1 MKIKR
6 LFTDMI
12 EVSKAQMKAKRDEP
26 ITLSFIASTAAPDRY
41 GDIIEQSGWQLA
53 SYRKNPVILF
63 NHNPQEM
70 PIGKGAVEVV
80 DNALM
85 IDIEFD
91 MDDERAAKIA
101 RKAEKGYLN
110 AVSVGFNPVE
120 SVPRAELPDG
130 HFAKGVSG
138 TYFSKAELLEVS
150 IVTIPANS
158 EAVAAKEYHALINK
172 QDAISLSPEQI
183 EKLKEFIPQLYGASS
198 MHAKQAEYLEK
209 LLGVE
214 PQSRYYHDDED
225 SEEDTEDEEKA
236 VDLGKKENAKEAM
249 EALAESTQQSLKN
262 KAKEHNDE
270 YGDNPAKKLTNSSY
284 LAVSYHRGLA
294 AYNSNPESVRPSVQ
308 SAGQWAM
315 GRVNGLLYA
324 LREGKFRRSPYDMD
338 LLPAEH
344 PLKKADKIYKHVLTG
359 YKGLQ
364 RAAKE
369 TDWGFDDNTATA
381 LAEDFAQYKRAFL
394 FVNKGGAN
402 DPGEYRLPIAKMVND
417 ELKIVFRGVVA
428 AGSSLRGEPKFGAGF
443 YNLSG
448 ATLNDKK
455 KMYSIIEKLYMDFGE
470 TAPVPP
476 WQEKQVKQEENT
488 NFPAMGDNEAVSLR
502 NSKFALFPADYAAN
516 IKENYPTIW
525 SKGGNIL
532 GNQQYTLLSRILK
545 NNGTPE
551 TENQEEAVRLREAWA
566 ARHEKDFRL
575 PGVVAQMKWYVV
587 GSRGLDHMK
596 QVIETEIEKI
606 DKTFGDLPKTKEVNG
621 DLEAL
626 FAVLKDIIKE

>member
-1 MKIKR
+1 MLYNRAGIYTMQIKR
-6 LFTDMI
+6 LFTDKI
-12 EVSKAQMKAKRDEP
+12 EVSKDLNKDVKDEP
-26 ITLSFIASTAAPDRY
+26 IKLSFIASTAGADRY
-41 GDIIEQSGWQLA
+41 GDIIEQSGWQLD

-101 RKAEKGYLN
+101 RKAQKGYLN
-110 AVSVGFNPVE
+110 AVSVGFNPIE
-120 SVPRAELPDG
+120 STPRADLPDG

-138 TYFSKAELLEVS
+138 NYFSKAELLEVS

-158 EAVAAKEYHALINK
+158 EAVAAKEYQALINK

-198 MHAKQAEYLEK
+198 MHAKQAEYLEG

-214 PQSRYYHDDED
+214 PQSRYYHDDDSEED
-225 SEEDTEDEEKA
+225 SEEEKETKD
-236 VDLGKKENAKEAM
+236 VDYGLKSNAKEAM
-249 EALAESTQQSLKN
+249 EALKESTQQALKN
-262 KAKEHNDE
+262 KAEQHNEE
-270 YGDNPAKKLTNSSY
+270 YGDDPEKKLTNRNY

-294 AYNSNPESVRPSVQ
+294 AYYNNPESVRPNMQ
-308 SAGQWAM
+308 ANQWAM
-315 GRVNGLLYA
+315 ARVNGLLFA
-324 LREGKFRRSPYDMD
+324 MSTGKFKSKPYDMD
-338 LLPAEH
+338 LLPNEH
-344 PLKKADKIYKHVLTG
+344 PLKKEDK
-359 YKGLQ
+359 Q
-364 RAAKE
+364 
-369 TDWGFDDNTATA
+369 
-381 LAEDFAQYKRAFL
+381 
-394 FVNKGGAN
+394 
-402 DPGEYRLPIAKMVND
+402 
-417 ELKIVFRGVVA
+417 LKQ
-428 AGSSLRGEPKFGAGF
+428 
-443 YNLSG
+443 
-448 ATLNDKK
+448 D
-455 KMYSIIEKLYMDFGE
+455 
-470 TAPVPP
+470 
-476 WQEKQVKQEENT
+476 ENT

-502 NSKFALFPADYAAN
+502 NSKYKLFPADYAAN
-516 IKENYPTIW
+516 IKESYPAIW

-575 PGVVAQMKWYVV
+575 AGVVAQMKWYVI

-621 DLEAL
+621 ELEAL

>member
-1 MKIKR
+1 MLYNRAGIYTMKIKR
-6 LFTDMI
+6 LFTDKI
-12 EVSKAQMKAKRDEP
+12 EVSKDLNKDVKDEP
-26 ITLSFIASTAAPDRY
+26 IKLSFIASTAGADRY
-41 GDIIEQSGWQLA
+41 GDIIEQSGWQLD

-101 RKAEKGYLN
+101 RKAQKGYLN
-110 AVSVGFNPVE
+110 AVSVGFNPIE
-120 SVPRAELPDG
+120 STPRAELPDG

-138 TYFSKAELLEVS
+138 NYFSKAELLEVS

-158 EAVAAKEYHALINK
+158 EAVAAKDYLKNIENVTAMSLTKEQATELYTYIEQLRGSVKAHARQADFIE
-172 QDAISLSPEQI
+172 SLFNGS
-183 EKLKEFIPQLYGASS
+183 KK
-198 MHAKQAEYLEK
+198 
-209 LLGVE
+209 
-214 PQSRYYHDDED
+214 YYTDDDSEED
-225 SEEDTEDEEKA
+225 SEEEKETKD
-236 VDLGKKENAKEAM
+236 VDYGLKSNAKEAM
-249 EALAESTQQSLKN
+249 EALKESTQQALKN
-262 KAKEHNDE
+262 KAEQHNEE
-270 YGDNPAKKLTNSSY
+270 YGDDPEKKLTNRNY

-294 AYNSNPESVRPSVQ
+294 AYYNNPESVRPNMQ
-308 SAGQWAM
+308 ANQWAM
-315 GRVNGLLYA
+315 ARVNGLLFA
-324 LREGKFRRSPYDMD
+324 MSTGRFKSKPYDMD
-338 LLPAEH
+338 LLPNEH
-344 PLKKADKIYKHVLTG
+344 PLKK
-359 YKGLQ
+359 
-364 RAAKE
+364 E
-369 TDWGFDDNTATA
+369 
-381 LAEDFAQYKRAFL
+381 
-394 FVNKGGAN
+394 
-402 DPGEYRLPIAKMVND
+402 
-417 ELKIVFRGVVA
+417 
-428 AGSSLRGEPKFGAGF
+428 
-443 YNLSG
+443 
-448 ATLNDKK
+448 
-455 KMYSIIEKLYMDFGE
+455 
-470 TAPVPP
+470 
-476 WQEKQVKQEENT
+476 EKQVKQEENT

-502 NSKFALFPADYAAN
+502 NSKYALFPADYAAN
-516 IKENYPTIW
+516 IKENYPAIW

-606 DKTFGDLPKTKEVNG
+606 DKTFGDLPKTKKVNG